1 MLVNK
6 PICVGKY
13 TFMTGGKSTLL
24 MPIPISEMK
33 KNPLNIRILELK
45 LRLIRPMKIM
55 TIANKR
61 VFSKLILEDNLGAIQ
76 PNKENEIGGSIPRM
90 DCEIVVMGKL
100 SPIRLYIGE
109 SGVMAVRKFNVT
121 RIMPIKASHLTVN
134 CR

>member
-1 MLVNK
+1 
-6 PICVGKY
+6 
-13 TFMTGGKSTLL
+13 MTGGKSTLL

-90 DCEIVVMGKL
+90 DSEIVVMGKL